1 MLVVAWQQQVGATF
15 ISVSAVSTMWFLS
28 DSLIA
33 IPLTETTTPQVGHWS
48 FKPMLKEEIVQW
60 LRELETFP
68 ETVHEMIVPTSV
80 TLDIT
85 HKCNFKCPGCIE
97 RASMD
102 KSGHSTLKISTVCNL
117 IRQLAT
123 SGVRVLEFYGG
134 ETLLHPD
141 IPIIIR
147 LAAKLAF
154 SIRIITNGSQLHRA
168 EIVNSIRESAEYAAI
183 DIRISINSGREET
196 HEKLHGVAG
205 AFQIILKGIQL
216 LTKPPFLPNL
226 TVGLSYLA
234 MEDNASEVALA
245 YEIAARYQADYFT
258 IRPLTGRHGIGIV
271 KMSQTARNSI
281 IKAVQ
286 YISGNSTRTGQPE
299 LHVDRQFLEFLRT
312 NRQPDTTKNY
322 PVCFYCGNSR
332 LVVTPPDPG
341 AAWCCPYWRGVP
353 HFKIADLGRARYGSP
368 QFEQCRLEAIRRI
381 CPQRDCADVICN
393 RHEQNQAVCERL
405 GIQISG

>member
-1 MLVVAWQQQVGATF
+1 
-15 ISVSAVSTMWFLS
+15 
-28 DSLIA
+28 
-33 IPLTETTTPQVGHWS
+33 
-48 FKPMLKEEIVQW
+48 MLKEKVIKRW

-85 HKCNFKCPGCIE
+85 HKCNFKCHGCIE
-97 RASMD
+97 RTAMD
-102 KSGHSTLKISTVCNL
+102 KSGHSTLKTATVCNL

-141 IPIIIR
+141 ISIIIR

-154 SIRIITNGSQLHRA
+154 SIYIRIITNGSQLHRA
-168 EIVNSIRESAEYAAI
+168 ETVNSIRESAEHAAI
-183 DIRISINSGREET
+183 DIQISINSGREET

-205 AFQIILKGIQL
+205 AFQNILEGIQL
-216 LTKPPFLPNL
+216 LTNPPILPNL

-234 MEDNASEVALA
+234 MEGNAYEVALA
-245 YEIAARYQADYFT
+245 YEIAARHQADYFT
-258 IRPLTGRHGIGIV
+258 IRPMTGQHGIGIV

-281 IKAVQ
+281 VKAVQ
-286 YISGNSTRTGQPE
+286 QLSGNSTRPCQPE
-299 LHVDRQFLEFLRT
+299 LRVDYQFLEFLRT
-312 NRQPDTTKNY
+312 NQQPDTTKYY

-341 AAWCCPYWRGVP
+341 VAWSCTYWRGVP
-353 HFKIADLGRARYGSP
+353 HFKIADLSRARYGSQ
-368 QFEQCRLEAIRRI
+368 QFEQCRLEAVRRI
-381 CPQRDCADVICN
+381 CPPRDCANVICN
-393 RHEQNQAVCERL
+393 RHKQNQAVCERL